1 MNLPDPSAEKALREN
16 RSEASANPVADPV
29 RQLCHEI
36 SGPLTSILVQCDLLL
51 QEPLAPDSRERIA
64 ALHEEALR
72 ISRYIRK
79 SARD

>member
-1 MNLPDPSAEKALREN
+1 MSGSDPAPDKALRDN

-51 QEPLAPDSRERIA
+51 QEPLPPGSRERIA

-72 ISRYIRK
+72 ISRHIRN